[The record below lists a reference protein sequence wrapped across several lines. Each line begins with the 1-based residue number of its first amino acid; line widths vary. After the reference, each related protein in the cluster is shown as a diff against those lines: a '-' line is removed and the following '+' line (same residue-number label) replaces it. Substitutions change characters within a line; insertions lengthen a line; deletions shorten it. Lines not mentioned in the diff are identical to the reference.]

1 MCVHITTI
9 SFFGH
14 RDIEDMILADR
25 CVYTFVCDMMETHEY
40 LEFLVGRDGL
50 FDQIVS
56 SAIIRAKKQKQAE
69 NCNHIWVMPYDISE
83 YRKNQ
88 GNVEHYYD
96 TIEICE
102 ASCRAFPKAAI
113 QIRNRVMVDRSDICV
128 FYVQHSYG
136 GAWETMQYA
145 QQAGKTV
152 VNLAENMQ

>member
-69 NCNHIWVMPYDISE
+69 NCNHIWVCHMTNPSIGRIKEISSTTMIQS
-83 YRKNQ
+83 KS
-88 GNVEHYYD
+88 
-96 TIEICE
+96 
-102 ASCRAFPKAAI
+102 AKPRAERFQRRLYKFATEL
-113 QIRNRVMVDRSDICV
+113 
-128 FYVQHSYG
+128 
-136 GAWETMQYA
+136 W
-145 QQAGKTV
+145 
-152 VNLAENMQ
+152 